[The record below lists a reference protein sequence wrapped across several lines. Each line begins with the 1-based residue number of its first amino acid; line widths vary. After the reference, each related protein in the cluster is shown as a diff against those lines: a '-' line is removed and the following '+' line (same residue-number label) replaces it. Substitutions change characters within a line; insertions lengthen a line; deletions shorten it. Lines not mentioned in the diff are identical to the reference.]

1 MFSRCS
7 VTMHK
12 SCICVNFIAEHTRAK
27 EEATKVH
34 RFLVDIAIQRIIA
47 KTSDFFKVL
56 INS

>member
-34 RFLVDIAIQRIIA
+34 RFLVDLAIQRIIR
-47 KTSDFFKVL
+47 KVFYEEE
-56 INS
+56 